1 MVVSRLH
8 EQKSID
14 DIIKAFSIIIKE
26 FQDWKLVI
34 IGMGNQEDKL
44 HKLAIKLGI
53 FKKIKWIQK
62 TKHISLYYE
71 ECSIFCLAQN
81 MKVNLTH

>member
-34 IGMGNQEDKL
+34 IGMQNQEDKL

-53 FKKIKWIQK
+53 LKKLNGFKKLNIYHY
-62 TKHISLYYE
+62 T
-71 ECSIFCLAQN
+71 
-81 MKVNLTH
+81 MKNVQYFA